1 MTQTNLLKKM
11 SNDLSSVQEELARMR
26 SIVLGFLVRDKEGR
40 YQTKFTQKILKAAKE
55 KPIYKF
61 KNEHDFLSQI
71 KKS

>member
-11 SNDLSSVQEELARMR
+11 SDDLSSVQEELALMR
-26 SIVLGFLVRDKEGR
+26 SLILGFIMRDKEGK
-40 YQTKFTQKILKAAKE
+40 YQPKFTQKILKTAKE